1 MRLKGKKYMNKKR
14 AWEVEYEKYLS
25 GAMDKVYSDLSE
37 KYKNKAIKKADY
49 DQLKRIEKIRPNI
62 NKVTNI
68 LELRSK
74 LQNKLKNLEDEKKSI
89 SGVEASLKKIANA
102 EK

>member
-1 MRLKGKKYMNKKR
+1 MNKKR